1 MSANPNPADATGAS
15 LLLVPPILIVAT
27 HMGGLLATPMQPD
40 AERQRRR
47 IETVCGQCGD
57 SDTVVATCRTWGEL
71 DRELMALAGDGWA
84 DDALIDIAEQAALRY
99 CPQVDE
105 ETVGELAARLCAR
118 AAQWWDDNDT
128 WEDEA

>member
-1 MSANPNPADATGAS
+1 MSANHNPADATGAS

-57 SDTVVATCRTWGEL
+57 SDTVVATCRTWGGSL
-71 DRELMALAGDGWA
+71 TGSSWRWLGTGGPTM
-84 DDALIDIAEQAALRY
+84 R
-99 CPQVDE
+99 
-105 ETVGELAARLCAR
+105 
-118 AAQWWDDNDT
+118 
-128 WEDEA
+128 

>member
-1 MSANPNPADATGAS
+1 MSANHNPADATGAS
-15 LLLVPPILIVAT
+15 LLLVPPILIVTT
-27 HMGGLLATPMQPD
+27 HMGGLLAVPMQTD
-40 AERQRRR
+40 VEGQRRR
-47 IETVCGQCGD
+47 IETICDQCGD
-57 SDTVVATCRTWGEL
+57 SDTVAATVRTWGDL

-84 DDALIDIAEQAALRY
+84 DDALIDIAKQAALRY

-105 ETVGELAARLCAR
+105 ETVGELAARLCAQ

>member
-1 MSANPNPADATGAS
+1 MSANHNPADATGAS

-27 HMGGLLATPMQPD
+27 HMGGLLATPMQTD

-47 IETVCGQCGD
+47 IETICGQCGD

-71 DRELMALAGDGWA
+71 DLELMALAGDGWA
-84 DDALIDIAEQAALRY
+84 SDELTGIAKQAALRY
-99 CPQVDE
+99 CPRVDE
-105 ETVGELAARLCAR
+105 WSVGELAARLCAR
-118 AAQWWDDNDT
+118 AAQWWNDNDT

>member
-1 MSANPNPADATGAS
+1 MNANHNPAEAADAT
-15 LLLVPPILIVAT
+15 LPLDPPILIIT
-27 HMGGLLATPMQPD
+27 TRMGGLLATPMQPD

-47 IETVCGQCGD
+47 IETICDQCGD
-57 SDTVVATCRTWGEL
+57 SDTVAATVRTWGDL

-84 DDALIDIAEQAALRY
+84 DDALIDIAKQAALRY

-105 ETVGELAARLCAR
+105 EIVGELAARLCAQ